1 MGGYIT
7 MKKLSLVL
15 MCTFALGLIV
25 ENTYARSL
33 SFCNFR
39 LEHDNPSG
47 LSERLKTV
55 DDELTVTPAKT
66 LTVDSSS
73 PGLSASIPLSDF
85 IDEDTGSK
93 NLDLF
98 DVDLK
103 QFSEKMESFGLS
115 LKMSKADLVCKERND
130 YYFTGLNYS
139 LALSYKF

>member
-1 MGGYIT
+1 

-15 MCTFALGLIV
+15 MCAFALGLIV
-25 ENTYARSL
+25 ENTYARGL
-33 SFCNFR
+33 NFCNFR

-55 DDELTVTPAKT
+55 DDELTVTPTET

-73 PGLSASIPLSDF
+73 PGLSASIPLSGV

-98 DVDLK
+98 NVDLK

-115 LKMSKADLVCKERND
+115 LKMSKSDLVCKDRND
-130 YYFTGLNYS
+130 YYFTGLNY
-139 LALSYKF
+139 LIALSYTF

>member
-1 MGGYIT
+1 

-15 MCTFALGLIV
+15 MCAFALGLIV
-25 ENTYARSL
+25 ENTYARGL
-33 SFCNFR
+33 NFCNFR

-47 LSERLKTV
+47 LSECLKTV
-55 DDELTVTPAKT
+55 NDEWTVTPAER
-66 LTVDSSS
+66 LNVDSSLH
-73 PGLSASIPLSDF
+73 GLSESIPFSGL
-85 IDEDTGSK
+85 IDEDTGAK

-115 LKMSKADLVCKERND
+115 LKMSKADLVCKDRND

-139 LALSYKF
+139 LALSYTF

>member
-1 MGGYIT
+1 

-25 ENTYARSL
+25 ENSYARSL
-33 SFCNFR
+33 NFCNFR

-55 DDELTVTPAKT
+55 DDELTVTPAET
-66 LTVDSSS
+66 LTVDRSS
-73 PGLSASIPLSDF
+73 PGLSDSVPLSDV
-85 IDEDTGSK
+85 IDDDAGSK

-98 DVDLK
+98 NVDLK
-103 QFSEKMESFGLS
+103 QFSKKMESFGLS
-115 LKMSKADLVCKERND
+115 LKMSKADSVCKERND

-139 LALSYKF
+139 LALSYTF

>member
-1 MGGYIT
+1 